1 MGAIY
6 RDKCGRGYLEGHR
19 LWQAEIAGDV
29 SWHWKVELKTG
40 HSAPKSQRVTGH
52 SREVLAM
59 KREEGG
65 ILRELQGGVFLH
77 FNIEGT

>member
-1 MGAIY
+1 M
-6 RDKCGRGYLEGHR
+6 
-19 LWQAEIAGDV
+19 WQVEIAGDV
-29 SWHWKVELKTG
+29 SWHRRVELKPG
-40 HSAPKSQRVTGH
+40 PSAPKSQRVTGH

-65 ILRELQGGVFLH
+65 ILRELQGGVLLH